1 MALLIAIPILP
12 PNYVARLSTV
22 LQTAEGNQQTLYNE
36 TSICGRAGAVQSA
49 IAMFL
54 DHPLVGVGRE
64 NYVLYELEYISGT
77 SLALDAEGHRR
88 TTSTWKCWP
97 NMGLMGLVVVGGL
110 FVMLWRAVLEAH
122 RRFKAAGNHSEAELA
137 AWLGLGLVGSYG
149 RQPVPARI
157 STPIRSGCRWP
168 RLWRCASCPARRP
181 RKGVTAERSKR
192 MAASK
197 VTVLAYHRI
206 AAPDQPADLSP
217 ALITS
222 NPAAFEAQMRY
233 VAARYHVISSWD
245 LVRALRDG
253 KALPSRALI
262 ITFDY
267 GYRCFKDTA
276 LPILRRLNLPAT
288 LSCRQASPAS
298 PGRLFW
304 WDAIHRALTRTQEP
318 QIAVPGLGVLPLTT
332 PAERRAAYD
341 RLVPLVERTPEAE
354 AGRLVESVVAQCKVE
369 PNTVKHMLDWDELA
383 AVAEEGV
390 DIGPH
395 TREHIVLAQASPE
408 RVAAE
413 VAGSWADLQARIP
426 WALPIFAIPPGN
438 RTPSTAWRP
447 TPCARPGWPAP
458 TPWSPASM
466 WSARPTPILLYRVG
480 MEGSE
485 PRSRKFAF
493 KLTPAARAYRR
504 VKGLVSPQ
512 AAAEFTFRQ

>member
-1 MALLIAIPILP
+1 
-12 PNYVARLSTV
+12 
-22 LQTAEGNQQTLYNE
+22 
-36 TSICGRAGAVQSA
+36 
-49 IAMFL
+49 
-54 DHPLVGVGRE
+54 
-64 NYVLYELEYISGT
+64 
-77 SLALDAEGHRR
+77 
-88 TTSTWKCWP
+88 
-97 NMGLMGLVVVGGL
+97 
-110 FVMLWRAVLEAH
+110 
-122 RRFKAAGNHSEAELA
+122 
-137 AWLGLGLVGSYG
+137 
-149 RQPVPARI
+149 
-157 STPIRSGCRWP
+157 
-168 RLWRCASCPARRP
+168 
-181 RKGVTAERSKR
+181 

-222 NPAAFEAQMRY
+222 NPAAFDAQMRY
-233 VAARYHVISSWD
+233 VAEHYNVISSWD

-253 KALPSRALI
+253 KALPPRALI
-262 ITFDY
+262 ITFDD

-276 LPILRRLNLPAT
+276 LPVLRRLNLPAT
-288 LSCRQASPAS
+288 LFVPTGFPGV

-318 QIAVPGLGVLPLTT
+318 QIEVPGLGVLPLTT

-354 AGRLVESVVAQCKVE
+354 AKRLVENVVAQCKVE

-383 AVAEEGV
+383 AVAEQGV

-426 WALPIFAIPPGN
+426 RALPIFCYPTGKPHAIN
-438 RTPSTAWRP
+438 RVAANAVRQAGLAGAYTMVAGLNVVGQTDPY
-447 TPCARPGWPAP
+447 
-458 TPWSPASM
+458 
-466 WSARPTPILLYRVG
+466 LLYRVG
-480 MEGSE
+480 MEGSD
-485 PRSRKFAF
+485 SVRKFAF
-493 KLTPAARAYRR
+493 KLTPAARAYRH
-504 VKGLVSPQ
+504 VKGLVSPR